1 MTLKRRKLLIIFCA
15 VLLAAILAVVWQVRH
30 SRATLWR
37 IVSTSCIPAAQSGE
51 NGRCAEVSLSKN
63 TDAGYVIFKD
73 RNGPLQYLLMPTK
86 RVTGIEDPFLL
97 TPEAPAYWAE
107 AWRAKRW
114 MDVANGKP
122 VPREVVSI
130 TINSE
135 WGRGQNQLHFHISCV
150 RSDLRSF
157 LRSIP
162 ASNNDAWTPI
172 PGGWMGHSYEV
183 RKLVAETM
191 DGQDLFKDVA
201 KDHAGEMGRQAIAV
215 IATQIDGRNG
225 FWLLRTHMDLSTL
238 WVGSIEGD
246 VQDHSCSEVR
256 RPA

>member
-1 MTLKRRKLLIIFCA
+1 MTLKRRKVLIIFCI
-15 VLLAAILAVVWQVRH
+15 VLLAAILAVVWQVQH

-37 IVSTSCIPAAQSGE
+37 ILSTSCIPAAQSGE
-51 NGRCAEVSLSKN
+51 NGRCVEVSLSKN
-63 TDAGYVIFKD
+63 TDAGYVVFKD

-122 VPREVVSI
+122 APREAVSI
-130 TINSE
+130 SINSE

-162 ASNNDAWTPI
+162 ASTYPD
-172 PGGWMGHSYEV
+172 
-183 RKLVAETM
+183 
-191 DGQDLFKDVA
+191 
-201 KDHAGEMGRQAIAV
+201 
-215 IATQIDGRNG
+215 
-225 FWLLRTHMDLSTL
+225 
-238 WVGSIEGD
+238 
-246 VQDHSCSEVR
+246 
-256 RPA
+256 RPCP